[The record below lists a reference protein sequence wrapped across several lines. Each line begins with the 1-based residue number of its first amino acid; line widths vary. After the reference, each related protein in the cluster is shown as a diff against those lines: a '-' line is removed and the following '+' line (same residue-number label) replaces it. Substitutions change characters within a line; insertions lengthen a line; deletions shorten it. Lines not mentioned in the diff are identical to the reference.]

1 MGRTDEAASRVG
13 VGAGVAVGSGV
24 AVGGMGVEVGVAV
37 GTAVGVAVGSGVGVA
52 VGAGVG
58 VAVGAGGLSEAHPTA
73 AQVIMSR
80 AAQSRADLRCGLNRV
95 IW

>member
-52 VGAGVG
+52 VGAG
-58 VAVGAGGLSEAHPTA
+58 GLSEAHPTA